1 LQVVVVDHVLM
12 DLTLLVVVEEHLVYL
27 LQEVVFLLL

>member
-1 LQVVVVDHVLM
+1 VDHVLM